1 MIHERPFLSEK
12 YIHGIKANI
21 LLGLPR
27 KDIQSNPDYVSF
39 LSQMRD
45 IYQQVWRWHGTGR
58 YQYLPPDYYGVQ
70 DVLAS
75 MHMNGLVPQY
85 DPLDY
90 VKGPMY
96 SIKPALIVKTN

>member
-1 MIHERPFLSEK
+1 
-12 YIHGIKANI
+12 
-21 LLGLPR
+21 
-27 KDIQSNPDYVSF
+27 
-39 LSQMRD
+39 
-45 IYQQVWRWHGTGR
+45 
-58 YQYLPPDYYGVQ
+58 
-70 DVLAS
+70 